1 MLEQLDI
8 KKVKSAA
15 KVPIRKANTIKSK
28 NNVPQGPLRKTNRDG
43 AGKWLSQKLSPS
55 PPWVQLKKTE
65 KKNKVHK
72 NLSQD
77 FTQDSLKKRREVKE
91 DGGKK
96 AKKPL
101 KATSSNLDLNN
112 KHVIAL
118 FNNKYGQKTNPLDRN
133 SCYVSSVLNFL
144 LSNSDVVYAIRTS
157 KEGNDKTL
165 DYLRQYI
172 NRDQ

>member
-77 FTQDSLKKRREVKE
+77 FTQDSLKK
-91 DGGKK
+91 GGKLK
-96 AKKPL
+96 KMVGKRQRNHLKPL
-101 KATSSNLDLNN
+101 Q
-112 KHVIAL
+112 VIW
-118 FNNKYGQKTNPLDRN
+118 
-133 SCYVSSVLNFL
+133 
-144 LSNSDVVYAIRTS
+144 I
-157 KEGNDKTL
+157 
-165 DYLRQYI
+165 
-172 NRDQ
+172 